1 MVRRTIESGVFRGIS
16 GNLTRKQAEFLR
28 DYMASGGEDED
39 LFYPSP
45 GIFRR
50 WIAGD
55 TFREAIR
62 RVQLLHHVQSDMRLA
77 SAATAASALVHELIV
92 SATSDSA
99 RKGQLDTL
107 QDLLEV
113 MRMGRD
119 AVLRPDPARAPVPA
133 EPMPEKGHAPSD

>member
-1 MVRRTIESGVFRGIS
+1 MVRRTTGSGVFRGIS

-28 DYMASGGEDED
+28 DYMASAGGDED

-50 WIAGD
+50 WMAGE
-55 TFREAIR
+55 TFRQAIR
-62 RVQLLHHVQSDMRLA
+62 RAELLQGIQSDMHLA
-77 SAATAASALVHELIV
+77 SAATAASALVHELIA

-99 RKGQLDTL
+99 RRGHLNTL

-113 MRMGRD
+113 MRMGRG
-119 AVLRPDPARAPVPA
+119 VILSQEPAQATPPA
-133 EPMPEKGHAPSD
+133 QAHEPSDA